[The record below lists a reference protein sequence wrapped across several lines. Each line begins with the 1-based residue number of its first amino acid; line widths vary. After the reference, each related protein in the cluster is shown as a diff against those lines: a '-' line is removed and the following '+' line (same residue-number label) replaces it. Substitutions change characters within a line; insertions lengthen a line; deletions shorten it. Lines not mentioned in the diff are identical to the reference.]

1 MKELEP
7 RPGEGLSECLGVVM
21 EVLGDLPVFWIP
33 DHGHVSGGHH
43 GWDPDRGVFGVRC
56 HIGLFLIRWCPLV
69 SARWA
74 LFQYPRVLVL
84 EEHLEVSVVPLDWVR
99 GPGPL
104 YAAGYRIPADA
115 GLVVTGPT
123 KTLLLERGSFRL
135 CPNVGGRASSVGLAE
150 CVASCGQCDGL
161 LVVHGH
167 SGEGLP
173 DVLSAEQGVWV
184 RVRALWV
191 DVDEAHLHGSQ
202 WVLQVLPGIA
212 IPVVAEPLILAPP
225 VDVVLRVPDV
235 RPPATKAQHGSTHGL
250 DRDLP
255 SENQQ
260 VCPANAVAVLLLDR
274 PEESSGLVEVPIV
287 GPAVEGCESLG
298 PRGATAPAVAG
309 PVGARCVPCH
319 SDEEGAIVTV
329 VCRPPVLAVGH

>member
-43 GWDPDRGVFGVRC
+43 GRDPDRGVFGVRC

-135 CPNVGGRASSVGLAE
+135 CPDVGGRASSVGLAE

-202 WVLQVLPGIA
+202 WVL
-212 IPVVAEPLILAPP
+212 
-225 VDVVLRVPDV
+225 
-235 RPPATKAQHGSTHGL
+235 
-250 DRDLP
+250 
-255 SENQQ
+255 
-260 VCPANAVAVLLLDR
+260 
-274 PEESSGLVEVPIV
+274 
-287 GPAVEGCESLG
+287 
-298 PRGATAPAVAG
+298 
-309 PVGARCVPCH
+309 
-319 SDEEGAIVTV
+319 
-329 VCRPPVLAVGH
+329 